1 MAKARENHAPFG
13 VKYRYIRA
21 EILVFKPFVNHTI
34 VEC

>member
-1 MAKARENHAPFG
+1 MAKAGENHAPFG

-34 VEC
+34 VGC